1 MATEV
6 LINDGGAPARIMNL
20 AVAGADLTAGLV
32 VDINSS
38 GKIIAAADDQTGGT
52 SKAQAVALG
61 VLLVDAADGDP
72 TSIVTGKGIVCNVQ
86 SVAGLTVGEELVVD
100 NAGKLEHSANLE
112 TDRIFAIAL
121 DSTFSADSLNYTK
134 VLII

>member
-6 LINDGGAPARIMNL
+6 LVNDGGAPARIMNL

-52 SKAQAVALG
+52 NKAQAVALG

-100 NAGKLEHSANLE
+100 DAGKLEHSANLE

-121 DSTFSADSLNYTK
+121 DSTFTDNSVTYTK

>member
-6 LINDGGAPARIMNL
+6 LVNDGGAPARIMNL

-32 VDINSS
+32 VDINAS

-61 VLLVDAADGDP
+61 VLLVDATEGDP

>member
-1 MATEV
+1 MATEILV
-6 LINDGGAPARIMNL
+6 NDGGAPARIMNL
-20 AVAGADLTAGLV
+20 AVANADLTAGLV
-32 VDINSS
+32 VDINAS

-61 VLLVDAADGDP
+61 VLLVDATDGDP

>member
-6 LINDGGAPARIMNL
+6 LVNDGGAPARIMNL

-32 VDINSS
+32 VDINAS

>member
-6 LINDGGAPARIMNL
+6 LVNDGGAPARIMNL
-20 AVAGADLTAGLV
+20 ALAGADLTAGLV
-32 VDINSS
+32 VDINAS

-100 NAGKLEHSANLE
+100 DAGKLEHSANLE

-121 DSTFSADSLNYTK
+121 DSTFSADSENYTK